1 MKREYE
7 AQEALQKRMEAKQAR
22 KDYRK
27 LLSKHGFKKEL
38 ENIEDYDSF
47 YNNNSPV
54 AEAAESED
62 EQFE

>member
-1 MKREYE
+1 LKREYE

-27 LLSKHGFKKEL
+27 LLSNHSFKKEL

-47 YNNNSPV
+47 YNDAQPA
-54 AEAAESED
+54 AEAQESED
-62 EQFE
+62 EMFE

>member
-1 MKREYE
+1 LKREYE

-47 YNNNSPV
+47 YNDAQPA
-54 AEAAESED
+54 AEAQESED
-62 EQFE
+62 EMFE

>member
-1 MKREYE
+1 
-7 AQEALQKRMEAKQAR
+7 MEAKQAR

-47 YNNNSPV
+47 YNDASPV
-54 AEAAESED
+54 AEAESED
-62 EQFE
+62 EMFE